1 MKRSIYIILTT
12 FVFIC
17 IISSCQKMFQDFVSN
32 NPYDNGIKKLNITL
46 VYPEGFEDEAKA
58 GAEITILNPSNGTK
72 YNLLSDGEGKASI
85 NLQYGFYS
93 LSITDKGTPVSGSIP
108 VFNKSIDQIRIADT
122 LKGDLNINV
131 DLVLSYAGQLV
142 IKEIYYRGCAK
153 PDGKPYEFYDKYL
166 IIYNNSDEVAYLDG
180 VCFGVVEP
188 FSAPA
193 SPTPW
198 SYLNGEGQRV
208 IRDTIPIIEAVWQ
221 FPGSGNSH
229 ALQPGE
235 EAVVAIA
242 AAINHTILYP
252 NSVNLDVPGY
262 WVCYNQIYTNANF
275 HPSPGPNLSDHWL
288 NLLWKGSTLK
298 AYGFSTTSPAPV
310 LFRIPDVDA
319 QTYVNDP
326 ANRSRKPG
334 TTSSTEYVMI
344 PSSWVLDGVECLNS
358 VTLNKRLPASVDA
371 TYSLMTDADRYLS
384 KTIHRKTDPVATQK
398 AGGRVVY
405 MDTNNSAND
414 FYIRDTQSIKE

>member
-1 MKRSIYIILTT
+1 MKRNIYILTII
-12 FVFIC
+12 VFIC
-17 IISSCQKMFQDFVSN
+17 IVSSCQKMFQDFVDN
-32 NPYDNGIKKLNITL
+32 NPYDTGIKRLNITL
-46 VYPEGFEDEAKA
+46 VYPEGFEEEAKA

-72 YNLLSDGEGKASI
+72 YNLLSDDEGKATI

-108 VFNKSIDQIRIADT
+108 IFNKSIDQIRIADT

-142 IKEIYYRGCAK
+142 IKEIYYRGCTK

-188 FSAPA
+188 FSAPS

-198 SYLNGEGQRV
+198 SYLNSEGQRV

-221 FPGSGNSH
+221 FPGNGSNH

-235 EAVVAIA
+235 EAVVALA

-262 WVCYNQIYTNANF
+262 WVCYNQIYTNANY

-298 AYGFSTTSPAPV
+298 AYGFSTSSPAPV
-310 LFRIPDVDA
+310 LFRIQGVDA
-319 QTYVNDP
+319 QAYVNNP
-326 ANRSRKPG
+326 ENRSRKPG
-334 TTSSTEYVMI
+334 TTSATEYVMI
-344 PSSWVLDGVECLNS
+344 PAAWILDGVECLNS
-358 VTLNKRLPASVDA
+358 ATLYKRLPASVDA
-371 TYSLMTDADRYLS
+371 TYCLMTDAERHQS
-384 KTIHRKTDPVATQK
+384 KTVHRKTDPVATQK

>member
-1 MKRSIYIILTT
+1 MKKSIYIFTT

-17 IISSCQKMFQDFVSN
+17 IMSSCEKIFQDFADN
-32 NPYDNGIKKLNITL
+32 NPYGDGVKRLNITL

-58 GAEITILNPSNGTK
+58 GAEISILNPTNGTK

-122 LKGDLNINV
+122 LKGDMNINV
-131 DLVLSYAGQLV
+131 DLVLSYAGQLI

-153 PDGKPYEFYDKYL
+153 PDGKPYEFYDKY
-166 IIYNNSDEVAYLDG
+166 IIVYNNSDELAYLDG

-188 FSAPA
+188 FFAPS

-198 SYLNGEGQRV
+198 SYTNNEGQRV

-221 FPGSGNSH
+221 FPGDGTSH
-229 ALQPGE
+229 ALHPGE
-235 EAVVAIA
+235 EAVVAVA
-242 AAINHTILYP
+242 AAIDHTILYP
-252 NSVNLDVPGY
+252 NSVNLNVPGY
-262 WVCYNQIYTNANF
+262 WVCYNQIYTNANY
-275 HPSPGPNLSDHWL
+275 HPSPGPNLANHWL
-288 NLLWKGSTLK
+288 SLLWKGSTLK
-298 AYGFSTTSPAPV
+298 AYSFSTASPAPV
-310 LFRIPDVDA
+310 LFRIPEVDA
-319 QTYVNDP
+319 QAYVNDP

-334 TTSSTEYVMI
+334 ASAATEYVMI

-358 VTLNKRLPASVDA
+358 ATLNKRLPASIDA
-371 TYSLMTDADRYLS
+371 TYFLMTDTERYLS
-384 KTIHRKTDPVATQK
+384 KTAHRKTDQVATEK

-405 MDTNNSAND
+405 QDTNNSAND